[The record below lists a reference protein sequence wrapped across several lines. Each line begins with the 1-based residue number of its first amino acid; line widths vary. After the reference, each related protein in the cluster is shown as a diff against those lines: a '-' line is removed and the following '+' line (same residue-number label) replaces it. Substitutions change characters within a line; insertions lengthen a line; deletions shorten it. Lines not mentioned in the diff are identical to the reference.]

1 VRFAALLVIA
11 SAAFGDPG
19 PYVEIPGV
27 AKQPQ
32 VAVDADGTIYVAMV
46 REDQI
51 EVSISTDRGKTYS
64 APVVAIDAK
73 GRAQGGMQRGPRIA
87 IDAKRA
93 IHVTAPL
100 NLDEGADRRAP
111 AELYYAQSTDG
122 GKTWSAAVRVN
133 DADGKA
139 AESLHWLAV
148 TADGV
153 AHVSWID
160 ARTVGGG
167 NNCLAY
173 ARVTGGQAEKNQLLA
188 GPVCECCAPG
198 VSVDSKGNPVV
209 IYREGG
215 DKSNRQ
221 IFAVLSKNGGKSFSK
236 PVRINQGES
245 KVDG

>member
-1 VRFAALLVIA
+1 MKGAALFALV
-11 SAAFGDPG
+11 SVAFAGPG

-32 VAVDADGTIYVAMV
+32 VAVDANGGIYVVMI

-51 EVSISTDRGKTYS
+51 EVSISNDRGKTYS
-64 APVVAIDAK
+64 DPVVAIDARK
-73 GRAQGGMQRGPRIA
+73 RAQGGMQRGPRIA
-87 IDAKRA
+87 VDERRT

-100 NLDEGADRRAP
+100 SFDEGTERRAP
-111 AELYYAQSTDG
+111 AELYYTQSTDA
-122 GKTWSAAVRVN
+122 GKTWAPPIRVN

-139 AESLHWLAV
+139 AEALHWLAV
-148 TADGV
+148 SPDGV
-153 AHVSWID
+153 AHVAWID

-173 ARVTGGQAEKNQLLA
+173 ARVTGGKAEKNQLLA

-198 VSVDSKGNPVV
+198 VAVDGKGNPVV

-215 DKSNRQ
+215 AQSNRQ
-221 IFAVLSKNGGKSFSK
+221 IFSVISRNGGKAFGK